1 MKNLNSLTVHF
12 PMSKN
17 LKLKDSKDENSKYS
31 KPCINIIDGIK
42 CNGKWFQ
49 YKAKE
54 DNGYCKACIKNQLKK
69 DNGVK
74 VNKYRNVIYDCKTE
88 GC

>member
-1 MKNLNSLTVHF
+1 
-12 PMSKN
+12 MSN
-17 LKLKDSKDENSKYS
+17 LKNPIEECNKDQLK
-31 KPCINIIDGIK
+31 CINFVK
-42 CNGKWFQ
+42 CKGKWHR
-49 YKAKE
+49 YRNKN